1 MARHNTLTHISRK
14 NWRYLPNNTLDSMCY
29 NLSLQLQHL
38 ASDHKK
44 PLRAT
49 PRRALQE
56 IYGTYWYERSWSDL
70 MRVAKLMPKGDSS
83 YMHSPYYFSKCE
95 VDAANK
101 AIEQAIGGCNSAYMH
116 AAQRV
121 FNKAQVKRFCGSYR
135 PYGYANDVMLA
146 RAVLGYRIA
155 RTVNAKAARNLKSN
169 IDAINMFMWY
179 YNNVYDFVRK
189 DNAYVQYLPE
199 HLRDDIVERYKKS
212 LLWYKHTSNT
222 GVCADETLEYL
233 QYEQLSNIY
242 SIVCRVKY
250 VYDKDKLLTRLY
262 KAIECM
268 YKDAEVIDIIKRY
281 DLAEADYSS
290 ARLYGAKYLNK
301 EFVKAMKRIDKT
313 KASDDVKRD
322 MMVRMSDMLREQYP
336 TCGKTGYTPVLTSDD
351 EHKRKLW

>member
-29 NLSLQLQHL
+29 NLSLQLQYT
-38 ASDHKK
+38 ASGHKR

-70 MRVAKLMPKGDSS
+70 MRVAKLMPKSDSA

-121 FNKAQVKRFCGSYR
+121 FNKAQVKHYCGSYR

-155 RTVNAKAARNLKSN
+155 RTVNAKATQRLKSN
-169 IDAINMFMWY
+169 IGAINTFMWY

-189 DNAYVQYLPE
+189 DNAYVQYLPA

-212 LLWYKHTSNT
+212 LLWYRHAEKVK
-222 GVCADETLEYL
+222 GCADETLGYL
-233 QYEQLSNIY
+233 QYEQLSDIY
-242 SIVCRVKY
+242 SLVNRVKY
-250 VYDKDKLLTRLY
+250 TYNKDKLFDKLY
-262 KAIECM
+262 KAIERM

-313 KASDDVKRD
+313 KADDDVKRD

-336 TCGKTGYTPVLTSDD
+336 TSSRTGYTPVLTLDD